1 METWFL
7 FVFQCLHS
15 NSLSGVCIS
24 SKPSIFAFITSHMA
38 IATFNKLIACFPISW
53 SLNIN
58 NIVGVW
64 LNQFLATQWKV
75 NKTSTVGSLKRI
87 SQFQTIL
94 NKTSSILNKG
104 HGQEFNMHMLRF
116 GFSFWWAWSWGQMLM
131 RYSHHWGEYLLTI
144 TSPNQPPHPALLCKA
159 VSNAAYY
166 DEQGSSETQYLVH
179 WIRIRELEGLRWTL
193 MF

>member
-38 IATFNKLIACFPISW
+38 IATFNKLIACSPISC

-64 LNQFLATQWKV
+64 FNQHKCLATQWKA
-75 NKTSTVGSLKRI
+75 NKTSIVGSLKRI
-87 SQFQTIL
+87 SQFQSIL
-94 NKTSSILNKG
+94 NKASSIPKKG

-116 GFSFWWAWSWGQMLM
+116 GFSFWWARSWGQTLM
-131 RYSHHWGEYLLTI
+131 RCSHHWGEYLLTI
-144 TSPNQPPHPALLCKA
+144 TSPNQHNLPTLLCKA
-159 VSNAAYY
+159 VSNAAY
-166 DEQGSSETQYLVH
+166 
-179 WIRIRELEGLRWTL
+179 
-193 MF
+193 

>member
-38 IATFNKLIACFPISW
+38 ISTFNKLIACFPILC

-64 LNQFLATQWKV
+64 LNQYKCLATQWKA
-75 NKTSTVGSLKRI
+75 NKTSIVGSLKRI
-87 SQFQTIL
+87 SQFQ
-94 NKTSSILNKG
+94 SILNKIILWSRIQYA
-104 HGQEFNMHMLRF
+104 HAAVWFLILMSLKLRTN
-116 GFSFWWAWSWGQMLM
+116 ANVVQ
-131 RYSHHWGEYLLTI
+131 
-144 TSPNQPPHPALLCKA
+144 SPLRRIPPHNYILKSTQPPHPALLCKA

-166 DEQGSSETQYLVH
+166 DEGGSSETQ
-179 WIRIRELEGLRWTL
+179 
-193 MF
+193 